1 MSQQPS
7 AGESPPRRDPGKDAL
22 EVFDEVTGIDRI
34 LGLPALLVGAGA
46 GIAMFIVAAIVFA
59 IPYWLAVTV
68 LHPTGALAAVLG
80 FSWLGASLGATAY
93 GLRRFLRA
101 LNGWL
106 RRRGLPTL
114 Y

>member
-7 AGESPPRRDPGKDAL
+7 AGEPAPRGDLGKDAL

-34 LGLPALLVGAGA
+34 FALPVLLVGGAA
-46 GIAMFIVAAIVFA
+46 GIALFIVAAIVFA

-68 LHPTGALAAVLG
+68 LQPTGTLAAVLG

-93 GLRRFLRA
+93 LLRRFLRA
-101 LNGWL
+101 FNGWL